1 MNEENRLRAE
11 NDAQKPVNEEI
22 TNEELASE
30 EIVSEEKVNKESVA
44 LKVGLGVAAVAA
56 TGAVAARSMRNNS
69 DEVVTPDPSMES
81 VANVDPNENL
91 PGETF
96 SDESV
101 NNSYGNPS
109 GTTVEE
115 TSPSDVYVHTVD
127 EYGNE
132 SVTHYQDYDNDGQ
145 MDQYEV
151 YDSEG
156 NIVDQGA
163 VVSTSSE
170 SDVNT
175 SGSDES
181 DISFYPEDDMYDED
195 QDQGSFEND
204 PDVMVDHENQPD
216 QGEYQGI
223 DWDAVENGSMDEIAV
238 NDATG
243 ADGDDVLANNDQF
256 PGYDD
261 NGMGFNDNVADNSDE
276 YILDENELN
285 SVDDYGVDENELG
298 GDDYALNDSSLE
310 DFGSED
316 YSSDDY
322 NSDDYSSDD
331 YNSDEYSSD
340 DYGSD
345 DYSSGLEDLGC

>member
-1 MNEENRLRAE
+1 MKEENRLSTE

-30 EIVSEEKVNKESVA
+30 ENVSEEKVNKESVA

-101 NNSYGNPS
+101 VNSH
-109 GTTVEE
+109 GTPTGASVAE

-127 EYGNE
+127 ENGNE

-156 NIVDQGA
+156 NQVDQGA
-163 VVSTSSE
+163 VVSTSTE
-170 SDVNT
+170 SDVNN
-175 SGSDES
+175 SGSDMS
-181 DISFYPEDDMYDED
+181 DISFYPENDIYDED
-195 QDQGSFEND
+195 QVITQND
-204 PDVMVDHENQPD
+204 PDIMADHENQPD
-216 QGEYQGI
+216 EGGYEGI
-223 DWDAVENGSMDEIAV
+223 DWEAVENGSMDEIAV

-243 ADGDDVLANNDQF
+243 ADGDDVLANNDEF

-285 SVDDYGVDENELG
+285 SVDDYGVDDNELG

-322 NSDDYSSDD
+322 SSDDYSSDDYSSDDYSSDD
-331 YNSDEYSSD
+331 YN
-340 DYGSD
+340 SD

>member
-1 MNEENRLRAE
+1 
-11 NDAQKPVNEEI
+11 
-22 TNEELASE
+22 
-30 EIVSEEKVNKESVA
+30 
-44 LKVGLGVAAVAA
+44 
-56 TGAVAARSMRNNS
+56 
-69 DEVVTPDPSMES
+69 
-81 VANVDPNENL
+81 
-91 PGETF
+91 
-96 SDESV
+96 
-101 NNSYGNPS
+101 
-109 GTTVEE
+109 
-115 TSPSDVYVHTVD
+115 
-127 EYGNE
+127 
-132 SVTHYQDYDNDGQ
+132 
-145 MDQYEV
+145 
-151 YDSEG
+151 
-156 NIVDQGA
+156 
-163 VVSTSSE
+163 
-170 SDVNT
+170 
-175 SGSDES
+175 
-181 DISFYPEDDMYDED
+181 MYDED

-276 YILDENELN
+276 YILDENESSL
-285 SVDDYGVDENELG
+285 VDDYGVDENELG

-331 YNSDEYSSD
+331 YNSDDYSSD

>member
-1 MNEENRLRAE
+1 MKEENRLSTE
-11 NDAQKPVNEEI
+11 NDAHKLVNEEI

-30 EIVSEEKVNKESVA
+30 ENVSEEKVNKKSVG

-101 NNSYGNPS
+101 VNSH
-109 GTTVEE
+109 GTPTGASVAE

-127 EYGNE
+127 ENGNE

-156 NIVDQGA
+156 NQVDQGA
-163 VVSTSSE
+163 VVSTSTE
-170 SDVNT
+170 SDVNN
-175 SGSDES
+175 SGSDMS
-181 DISFYPEDDMYDED
+181 DISFYPENDIYDED
-195 QDQGSFEND
+195 QVITQND
-204 PDVMVDHENQPD
+204 PDIMADHENQPD
-216 QGEYQGI
+216 EGGYEGI
-223 DWDAVENGSMDEIAV
+223 DWEAVENGSMDEIAV

-243 ADGDDVLANNDQF
+243 ADGDDVLANNDEF
-256 PGYDD
+256 PGYD
-261 NGMGFNDNVADNSDE
+261 NNEMGFNDNVADNSDE
-276 YILDENELN
+276 YILDENELS
-285 SVDDYGVDENELG
+285 SVDDYGLNANELG
-298 GDDYALNDSSLE
+298 SDDYALNDSSLE
-310 DFGSED
+310 DFGSEEYSSDDYSSDD

-322 NSDDYSSDD
+322 NSDDYSS
-331 YNSDEYSSD
+331 
-340 DYGSD
+340 
-345 DYSSGLEDLGC
+345 GLEDLGC